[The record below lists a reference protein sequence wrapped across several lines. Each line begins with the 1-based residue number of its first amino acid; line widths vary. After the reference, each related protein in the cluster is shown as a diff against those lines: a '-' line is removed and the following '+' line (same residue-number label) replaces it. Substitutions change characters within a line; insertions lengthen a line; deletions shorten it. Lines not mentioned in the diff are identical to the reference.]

1 MTMKR
6 ILLLFLLFCGG
17 YVHAQELDSVRIY
30 YRQGH
35 REVDVLFRDNRAEL
49 ERFIRILREEY
60 GANRLESVVVRSWS
74 SPEGV
79 NHLNEVLSDRRAD
92 SLKTYLVRHA
102 EIPDN
107 LVCIHGEGIAWD
119 MLRRMV
125 AASDMLY
132 KKEVLH
138 ILDHTPVWVFDKAGR
153 VVDGRKKQLM
163 DLRGGMPYTYML
175 ENFFPDLRSSLSVV
189 CYRKPEPPVKVIPQ
203 KESEVKEPEQQPQP
217 GHAWR
222 STCSIRSSLTDVSAD
237 SIIASIKSRWRP
249 SSSPASI
256 GPPDTNTVGIF
267 NRMEAISIPGVIL
280 SQLLM
285 QTIASALW
293 AFTIYSTL
301 SAIMSREGSE

>member
-60 GANRLESVVVRSWS
+60 GANRLEGVVVRSWS

-163 DLRGGMPYTYML
+163 DLRAGELLPRFTLQPFGGL
-175 ENFFPDLRSSLSVV
+175 L
-189 CYRKPEPPVKVIPQ
+189 PETRT
-203 KESEVKEPEQQPQP
+203 
-217 GHAWR
+217 A
-222 STCSIRSSLTDVSAD
+222 C
-237 SIIASIKSRWRP
+237 KSH
-249 SSSPASI
+249 SPKR
-256 GPPDTNTVGIF
+256 V
-267 NRMEAISIPGVIL
+267 
-280 SQLLM
+280 
-285 QTIASALW
+285 
-293 AFTIYSTL
+293 
-301 SAIMSREGSE
+301 GSERTGTGPATR

>member
-30 YRQGH
+30 YRQAT
-35 REVDVLFRDNRAEL
+35 EKWTCSSWDNRAEL

-79 NHLNEVLSDRRAD
+79 NHLNEVLSDPVLIP
-92 SLKTYLVRHA
+92 SKTYLVRHA

-132 KKEVLH
+132 KKRYCTSSTIH
-138 ILDHTPVWVFDKAGR
+138 RYGCSTRR
-153 VVDGRKKQLM
+153 V
-163 DLRGGMPYTYML
+163 
-175 ENFFPDLRSSLSVV
+175 
-189 CYRKPEPPVKVIPQ
+189 
-203 KESEVKEPEQQPQP
+203 
-217 GHAWR
+217 A
-222 STCSIRSSLTDVSAD
+222 
-237 SIIASIKSRWRP
+237 
-249 SSSPASI
+249 
-256 GPPDTNTVGIF
+256 
-267 NRMEAISIPGVIL
+267 
-280 SQLLM
+280 
-285 QTIASALW
+285 
-293 AFTIYSTL
+293 
-301 SAIMSREGSE
+301 

>member
-107 LVCIHGEGIAWD
+107 LVCIHG
-119 MLRRMV
+119 
-125 AASDMLY
+125 
-132 KKEVLH
+132 
-138 ILDHTPVWVFDKAGR
+138 
-153 VVDGRKKQLM
+153 
-163 DLRGGMPYTYML
+163 
-175 ENFFPDLRSSLSVV
+175 
-189 CYRKPEPPVKVIPQ
+189 
-203 KESEVKEPEQQPQP
+203 
-217 GHAWR
+217 
-222 STCSIRSSLTDVSAD
+222 
-237 SIIASIKSRWRP
+237 
-249 SSSPASI
+249 
-256 GPPDTNTVGIF
+256 
-267 NRMEAISIPGVIL
+267 
-280 SQLLM
+280 
-285 QTIASALW
+285 
-293 AFTIYSTL
+293 
-301 SAIMSREGSE
+301 